1 MYACLTDDK
10 VVCVL
15 WLTLKHL
22 NVNIRDVFDYLVVTH
37 VEKYS
42 NNCCVAVRVADAGS
56 ILE

>member
-1 MYACLTDDK
+1 VYASLTDDK

-37 VEKYS
+37 VEK
-42 NNCCVAVRVADAGS
+42 
-56 ILE
+56 